1 MSTGTT
7 AMHIGASFWA
17 YPAHVH
23 SPVGS
28 FSEAELLD
36 DLAEQHDALPQPSTL
51 LPSRLSGAPV
61 PDSPLGSSSWA
72 DAARDAATQP
82 LLMVARAHSAALD
95 GTSGHFFE
103 HWCASW
109 LWLRVHPFGLMG
121 CSCQQGIRRQLP
133 SAACQP
139 AADARACA
147 AEFSP
152 R

>member
-36 DLAEQHDALPQPSTL
+36 DLAEPRDALPQPSTL

-61 PDSPLGSSSWA
+61 PDSPWA
-72 DAARDAATQP
+72 NAARDAATAP

-95 GTSGHFFE
+95 GTSGHLFGN
-103 HWCASW
+103 WCASW
-109 LWLRVHPFGLMG
+109 LW
-121 CSCQQGIRRQLP
+121 
-133 SAACQP
+133 
-139 AADARACA
+139 
-147 AEFSP
+147 
-152 R
+152 

>member
-1 MSTGTT
+1 MSTAT
-7 AMHIGASFWA
+7 AMHTFWA

-36 DLAEQHDALPQPSTL
+36 DSAEQHDALPQPLTL
-51 LPSRLSGAPV
+51 LPSRLSGAAV

-82 LLMVARAHSAALD
+82 LRMVARAHSAALD
-95 GTSGHFFE
+95 GTSGHFFGN
-103 HWCASW
+103 WCASW
-109 LWLRVHPFGLMG
+109 LWLRVRPMQPFGLMG